1 MAHTIQVPLFC
12 AGTVRKG
19 AQARQARRRLTRI
32 ADTGYTVT
40 TCGGWLWRWRL
51 VAARLRAWCAVALI
65 AAWVV
70 RGLGRAFLYLCW
82 VPASE
87 MDTAKKDLAA
97 VLRPCDAAR
106 AFACTMSAAS
116 DPLALGASRCT
127 LRRLALV
134 VRPHLA
140 PPRGCVSVHLWH
152 SRVGGT
158 LLPPILHTPLSS
170 ALVPPG
176 TCLPGLACRVHGL
189 EDEDQK
195 HAKAEEDERVHG
207 RRWPG
212 SRLPLAGCV

>member
-1 MAHTIQVPLFC
+1 MASSG
-12 AGTVRKG
+12 GTV
-19 AQARQARRRLTRI
+19 AR
-32 ADTGYTVT
+32 
-40 TCGGWLWRWRL
+40 
-51 VAARLRAWCAVALI
+51 VAAGLVRSCSHRSMGRPRLRPRVSLSMLSA
-65 AAWVV
+65 
-70 RGLGRAFLYLCW
+70 GLGDGHREEGPCGC
-82 VPASE
+82 PAA
-87 MDTAKKDLAA
+87 MRC
-97 VLRPCDAAR
+97 RP

-140 PPRGCVSVHLWH
+140 PPRVCVSVHLWY
-152 SRVGGT
+152 SRIGGT

-176 TCLPGLACRVHGL
+176 TCLPSLACRVHGL

-195 HAKAEEDERVHG
+195 HAKAEEDERVHV

-212 SRLPLAGCV
+212 SRLPLAGCLCGHVGRAGRRARLSLIHI